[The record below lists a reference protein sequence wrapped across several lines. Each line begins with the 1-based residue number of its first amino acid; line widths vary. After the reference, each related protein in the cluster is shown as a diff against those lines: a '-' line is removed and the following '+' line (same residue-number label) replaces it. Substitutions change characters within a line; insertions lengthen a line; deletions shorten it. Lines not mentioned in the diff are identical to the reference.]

1 MLCDM
6 KPPFIPCLSFSQS
19 VVFWSK
25 YTELEDERGISMQR
39 MVNKFGYKKT
49 KWGMIA
55 LVTILSITL
64 IATGIMAA
72 LVYHSYNVYTTI
84 TM

>member
-1 MLCDM
+1 
-6 KPPFIPCLSFSQS
+6 
-19 VVFWSK
+19 
-25 YTELEDERGISMQR
+25 MQR

-64 IATGIMAA
+64 IATGIVAA

>member
-1 MLCDM
+1 
-6 KPPFIPCLSFSQS
+6 
-19 VVFWSK
+19 
-25 YTELEDERGISMQR
+25 MQR

-55 LVTILSITL
+55 LVTILTITL
-64 IATGIMAA
+64 IGTGVMAA
-72 LVYHSYNVYTTI
+72 LVYHNFNVYTTI